1 MVVAISTGCC
11 YDLKLSKLESVHFLE
26 KYPIDGVELLFATPE
41 QLTGF
46 ELDEKALSFLK
57 RLEFV
62 SIHMPFEN
70 INYNKNQETQQLI
83 SKANSIAKQVN
94 AQYLVF
100 HPNTVKDF
108 DSIKNNS
115 LKVCIENLNKKESGY
130 QTVEE
135 IQTILKEHAFL
146 EFVLDIA
153 HVFGNNLNLND
164 FLKLNSKLN
173 AIHVSGQWIKKGN
186 LKEHGFLT
194 EGTNE
199 QLEKI
204 KPILRLKKPKVIE
217 SDFYPYKIPLIEK
230 EIQLLRE
237 FDQTF

>member
-11 YDLKLSKLESVHFLE
+11 YDLKLNELESVHFLE
-26 KYPIDGVELLFATPE
+26 KYPVDGVELLFATPE
-41 QLTGF
+41 ELICF

-70 INYNKNQETQQLI
+70 INYAENQETRQLLA
-83 SKANSIAKQVN
+83 KAIALAKQVN

-100 HPNTVKDF
+100 HPTVIKDF
-108 DSIKNNS
+108 NPIKNTS
-115 LKVCIENLNKKESGY
+115 IQICIENMNKKKEGY
-130 QTVEE
+130 KGIKE
-135 IQTILKEHAFL
+135 IKAILKKYPFL
-146 EFVLDIA
+146 GFVLDIA
-153 HVFGNNLNLND
+153 HALGNNLEPD
-164 FLKLNSKLN
+164 EFLILKDKIKG
-173 AIHVSGQWIKKGN
+173 IHISGQWIKKGN

-204 KPILRLKKPKVIE
+204 KPILELKKPKIIE
-217 SDFYPYKIPLIEK
+217 ADFYPNKMALIEK
-230 EIQLLRE
+230 EIKLLNSLE
-237 FDQTF
+237 TK